1 MIDPPH
7 THSGALLCGVV
18 FFCLML
24 LSSIVNITYDPKPFS
39 QVLLQD
45 SSNQQVQVTDCYD
58 INAEHTLTIRDPDG
72 MAEYLQS
79 MVLSKT
85 AREPQ
90 YDSKHHFVIALHTD
104 QADYWIN
111 LEDDSIRYND
121 NTLNLSMQ
129 YHVNG
134 GIDWDYLMAITETAE

>member
-1 MIDPPH
+1 
-7 THSGALLCGVV
+7 
-18 FFCLML
+18 ML

-45 SSNQQVQVTDCYD
+45 NSDQQIQVTHCFD
-58 INAEHTLTIRDPDG
+58 INTNHTLTVKDPDG

-79 MVLSKT
+79 MVLSRT

-90 YDSKHHFVIALHTD
+90 YDFKHHFVIELYTD

-111 LEDDSIRYND
+111 LEDDTIRYYD

-129 YHVNG
+129 YYVNG
-134 GIDWDYLMAITETAE
+134 GIDWDYLMSITETAE

>member
-1 MIDPPH
+1 
-7 THSGALLCGVV
+7 
-18 FFCLML
+18 
-24 LSSIVNITYDPKPFS
+24 
-39 QVLLQD
+39 
-45 SSNQQVQVTDCYD
+45 
-58 INAEHTLTIRDPDG
+58 

-90 YDSKHHFVIALHTD
+90 YDFKHHFVIELYTD

-111 LEDDSIRYND
+111 LEDDTIRYYD

-129 YHVNG
+129 YYVNG
-134 GIDWDYLMAITETAE
+134 GIDWDYLMSITKTAE